1 MVDWP
6 VWRLCWVIVF
16 GAFAAHLDGS
26 LVNIGLDIIGRD
38 LHAGLAEVQWVA
50 SGYLLAL
57 AVSLP
62 LTGWLSRRI
71 GAGRLWLAALAAFT
85 VASVLCAAAPTIELL
100 IGLRIVQG
108 LAGGL
113 LLPAGQTVLGKAVGP
128 ARLGRVMATTGIV
141 VSLGPALGPVIGG
154 LMLDAVS
161 WRWLFAIN
169 LPIGLVGL
177 LLGLRYVPRGE
188 PEPPRPLDWSGL
200 LLISAGLP
208 LTVYGFTEIGAGG
221 FSPTLPIGLVFLV
234 VFVIA
239 AVRRR
244 HPLLDL
250 RLYRNRVYVAASFAS
265 AATGMLMFGSALL
278 FPLYFQIAYGAGV
291 LETGL
296 RLLTLGGGTAVCL
309 PLVGRLIDR
318 YGGGAVSLFG
328 CVWVLVLS
336 LPFAFLGTRLD
347 PLLVMGLL
355 VLLGGSLA
363 FAVVPTS
370 TAAYKTVRPDQLPDA
385 TTQVNIVMRIG
396 GALGAALFAV
406 TLARGLT
413 GGADSA
419 FRGSFWVMV
428 LAAAVAVVA
437 ASWVWWEL
445 RRPQQLEI

>member
-1 MVDWP
+1 LPVVDWP
-6 VWRLCWVIVF
+6 IWRLCWVIVF

-26 LVNIGLDIIGRD
+26 LVNIGLDTIGRD
-38 LHAGLAEVQWVA
+38 LHAGLAAVQWVA

-62 LTGWLSRRI
+62 LTGWLSRRV
-71 GAGRLWLAALAAFT
+71 GAGRLWLAALTAFT
-85 VASVLCAAAPTIELL
+85 IASVLCAAAPTIELL

-113 LLPAGQTVLGKAVGP
+113 LLPAGQTVLGKTVGP

-208 LTVYGFTEIGAGG
+208 LTVYGITEFG
-221 FSPTLPIGLVFLV
+221 PTLPIGLVLLAA
-234 VFVIA
+234 FVIVA
-239 AVRRR
+239 LRRR

-265 AATGMLMFGSALL
+265 ATTGMLMFGTALI
-278 FPLYFQIAYGAGV
+278 FPLYFQIAYGDGV

-318 YGGGAVSLFG
+318 FGGGVVSLFG
-328 CVWVLVLS
+328 CTWVLVLS
-336 LPFAFLGTRLD
+336 LPFAFLGTKLD
-347 PLLVMGLL
+347 PLLVLGLL
-355 VLLGGSLA
+355 VLLGASLA

-406 TLARGLT
+406 TLARGLSA
-413 GGADSA
+413 GPDSA
-419 FRGSFWVMV
+419 FRSAFWVMV
-428 LAAAVAVVA
+428 LAAVVAVAS

-445 RRPQQLEI
+445 RRPQQVEV